1 MRILVTGAAGFIG
14 SHLVRLLVREGHS
27 VCAVLQPERPAE
39 RLVDC
44 IDQVR
49 AFSIDLND
57 AQAVRSMTSE
67 VLPECAIHLA
77 WYAVPGKYLRAPEN
91 LDCVSATIALAG
103 ALASVGCR
111 RFVAAGTCFE
121 YDWDYGFLS
130 EEITP
135 LRPRSLYG
143 VCKNAAREI
152 LQAYCEQMGMP
163 FAWARIFYL
172 YGPQEAEARLVPSV
186 IRALLSGQAAK
197 CTQGEQIRDY
207 LHVEDVTSALWAVAR
222 SHLTGP
228 VNIGSGDPVKVRT
241 IVETIAQYLHR
252 EENVALGAL
261 PTDPQEPPVLL
272 ADVRRLAK
280 VVGWKPSLP
289 LQEGLANTCEWW
301 RSTIHGT

>member
-27 VCAVLQPERPAE
+27 VCAVLQPKRSAE
-39 RLVDC
+39 RLADC

-49 AFSIDLND
+49 VFSIDLND
-57 AQAVRSMTSE
+57 CQAVRSMTSE

-77 WYAVPGKYLRAPEN
+77 WYAVPGKYLGAPEN

-111 RFVAAGTCFE
+111 RLVAAGTCSE
-121 YDWDYGFLS
+121 YDGDYGFLS

-135 LRPRSLYG
+135 LRPRSFYG

-152 LQAYCEQMGMP
+152 LQAYCEKMGMA
-163 FAWARIFYL
+163 FAWTRIFLL
-172 YGPQEAEARLVPSV
+172 YGPQEAEVRLVPSV
-186 IRALLSGQAAK
+186 ILALLSGQTAK
-197 CTQGEQIRDY
+197 CTHGEQIRDY
-207 LHVEDVTSALWAVAR
+207 LHVEDVASAIWAVAR

-241 IVETIAQYLHR
+241 VVETIARLLHG

-261 PTDPQEPPVLL
+261 AIDPQEPPLLL
-272 ADVRRLAK
+272 ADVRRLASE
-280 VVGWKPSLP
+280 VGWKPSLS
-289 LQEGLANTCEWW
+289 LEEGLAKTCEWW
-301 RSTIHGT
+301 RSTIRGR

>member
-1 MRILVTGAAGFIG
+1 M
-14 SHLVRLLVREGHS
+14 
-27 VCAVLQPERPAE
+27 CAVLQPERPAE

-44 IDQVR
+44 IDQIRV
-49 AFSIDLND
+49 FSIDLND
-57 AQAVRSMTSE
+57 SQAVRSMTSE

-77 WYAVPGKYLRAPEN
+77 WYAVPGKYLHAPEN
-91 LDCVSATIALAG
+91 LDCVSATITLAG

-111 RFVAAGTCFE
+111 RFVAAGICFE

-152 LQAYCEQMGMP
+152 LQAYFEKMGMP

-172 YGPQEAEARLVPSV
+172 YGPQEAEVRLVPSV
-186 IRALLSGQAAK
+186 IRALLSGQTAK

-207 LHVEDVTSALWAVAR
+207 LHVEDVASALWAVAR

-241 IVETIAQYLHR
+241 IVETIAQLLHR

-280 VVGWKPSLP
+280 VVGWKSSLS
-289 LQEGLANTCEWW
+289 LKDGLAETCQWW
-301 RSTIHGT
+301 KSMVQRP

>member
-27 VCAVLQPERPAE
+27 VCALIWPEGPAE

-49 AFSIDLND
+49 VFSIDLND
-57 AQAVRSMTSE
+57 SQAVRSMTSE

-77 WYAVPGKYLRAPEN
+77 WYAVPGKYLSAPEN

-152 LQAYCEQMGMP
+152 LQAYCEKMGMP
-163 FAWARIFYL
+163 FAWTRIFYL
-172 YGPQEAEARLVPSV
+172 YGPQEAEVRLVPSV
-186 IRALLSGQAAK
+186 IRALLSGQTAK

-207 LHVEDVTSALWAVAR
+207 LHVEDVASALWAVAR

-228 VNIGSGDPVKVRT
+228 VNIGSGNPVKVRT
-241 IVETIAQYLHR
+241 IVETIAQLLHR

-261 PTDPQEPPVLL
+261 PADPQEPPVLL

-280 VVGWKPSLP
+280 VVGWKPSLS
-289 LQEGLANTCEWW
+289 LKDGLLETCQWW
-301 RSTIHGT
+301 KSMVQRP